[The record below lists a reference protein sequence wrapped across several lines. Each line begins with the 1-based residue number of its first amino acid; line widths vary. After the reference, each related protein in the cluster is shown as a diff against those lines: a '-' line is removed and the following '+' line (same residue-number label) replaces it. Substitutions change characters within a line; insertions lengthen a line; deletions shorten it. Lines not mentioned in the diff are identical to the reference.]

1 MHPRRVC
8 VCLSVLPVCLS
19 VHGRHVKWV
28 VVRAGGGYKATALF
42 GALLQAD
49 TLVTQGMAQKSRFF
63 RELSDYN
70 KAGPLE
76 SCYTATSRSTCCPQ
90 MHTLTLTTAAAV
102 GLRCDVC
109 RRAIASAEAIY
120 SCAPCDFDACD
131 CCGGNSDG
139 PTVTYSTRAAVAPS
153 IELLPKDLT
162 TEVPEGNQAMGRHLS
177 VLWLEERPPTRFS
190 GVIKQYNPANNEHLV
205 CNTACHC
212 LLARS
217 R

>member
-1 MHPRRVC
+1 M
-8 VCLSVLPVCLS
+8 S
-19 VHGRHVKWV
+19 
-28 VVRAGGGYKATALF
+28 
-42 GALLQAD
+42 
-49 TLVTQGMAQKSRFF
+49 QKSRFF
-63 RELSDYN
+63 HELSDYN

-76 SCYTATSRSTCCPQ
+76 SSYTATSKSTCCPQ
-90 MHTLTLTTAAAV
+90 QHTLTSAAAAA

-109 RRAIASAEAIY
+109 RRGIKSGEVIY

-131 CCGGNSDG
+131 RCGGNSDG
-139 PTVTYSTRAAVAPS
+139 STVTHSTRGAVAPPVK
-153 IELLPKDLT
+153 LLPKDLT
-162 TEVPEGNQAMGRHLS
+162 TEVPEGNQALGRRLS

-205 CNTACHC
+205 RSCRSTHSARPQQHC

>member
-1 MHPRRVC
+1 MAAPEMDAALGEASHATIVDTGSAEADEDMYAPRPPP
-8 VCLSVLPVCLS
+8 LAS
-19 VHGRHVKWV
+19 
-28 VVRAGGGYKATALF
+28 A
-42 GALLQAD
+42 
-49 TLVTQGMAQKSRFF
+49 VTH
-63 RELSDYN
+63 
-70 KAGPLE
+70 
-76 SCYTATSRSTCCPQ
+76 ATSSAVASKSTCCPQ
-90 MHTLTLTTAAAV
+90 QHTLTSAAAAA

-109 RRAIASAEAIY
+109 RRGIKSGEVIY

-139 PTVTYSTRAAVAPS
+139 STVTHSTRGAVAPPVK
-153 IELLPKDLT
+153 LLPMALT
-162 TEVPEGNQAMGRHLS
+162 IEVPEGNQALGRRLS

-205 CNTACHC
+205 RSCRSTHSARPQQHC

>member
-1 MHPRRVC
+1 M
-8 VCLSVLPVCLS
+8 S
-19 VHGRHVKWV
+19 
-28 VVRAGGGYKATALF
+28 
-42 GALLQAD
+42 
-49 TLVTQGMAQKSRFF
+49 QKSRFF

-76 SCYTATSRSTCCPQ
+76 SSYTATSKSTCCPQ
-90 MHTLTLTTAAAV
+90 MHTLTSTTAASA
-102 GLRCDVC
+102 GLSCDVC
-109 RRAIASAEAIY
+109 RRGIKSGEAIY

-139 PTVTYSTRAAVAPS
+139 SAITHSTRGAVAPPVK
-153 IELLPKDLT
+153 LLPKDLT
-162 TEVPEGNQAMGRHLS
+162 TEVPEGNQALGRRLS
-177 VLWLEERPPTRFS
+177 VLWLEERPPTRFN

-205 CNTACHC
+205 CNTACQQHHC